1 MVKEFKKTATEY
13 NGLSQRLTALYEDM
27 GTILN
32 RYYDI
37 NEEANINEEGDSAY
51 QDFFRKALE
60 KFGVSEPDQL
70 DGDKKRDFF
79 NYVDK
84 NWAAEKE
91 TD

>member
-1 MVKEFKKTATEY
+1 
-13 NGLSQRLTALYEDM
+13 
-27 GTILN
+27 LN

-84 NWAAEKE
+84 NWTGEKE